1 MTGRMRVQIRR
12 DVLRSILAWAR
23 ERHPNE
29 IVLLLRGQVDKGVAR
44 VDEFLFPPYASGGRG
59 FAQFPA
65 HILPIDFSVI
75 GTAHS
80 HPAGSPRPS
89 PTDLNK
95 FYGKVMMIVAY
106 PYREDCVGA
115 NDSRGESLKIELI
128 V

>member
-1 MTGRMRVQIRR
+1 MQIRR

-65 HILPIDFSVI
+65 HMLPIDFSVI

-106 PYREDCVGA
+106 PYREGCVGA
-115 NDSRGESLKIELI
+115 NDSRGESLQIELI

>member
-1 MTGRMRVQIRR
+1 MRVQIRR
-12 DVLRSILAWAR
+12 EVLRSILAWAR

-29 IVLLLRGQVDKGVAR
+29 IVLLLRGQVDKEVAR
-44 VDEFLFPPYASGGRG
+44 VDEFLFPPFASGGRG
-59 FAQFPA
+59 FAQLPA
-65 HILPIDFSVI
+65 HMLPIDFSVI

-128 V
+128 A